1 MKKFDQYV
9 AVSALLVFLSGCETV
24 KTANSGEATNALPA
38 SSATRTSTTRA
49 SDTQTVA
56 KAEPK
61 QVAIATVVKPIEPE
75 VQPTKPKPEQ
85 LLAEGNEL
93 YEKGD
98 FKGAIRK
105 LVTVRDTTDVAPTT
119 KQNSLRLLAFSY
131 CVTSQ
136 RALCKNQFSTLL
148 AIAPEFQLS
157 RGEAGHPLW
166 GPVFKEAKIE
176 KNVKPSKTPQK
187 G

>member
-1 MKKFDQYV
+1 MKKFKQH
-9 AVSALLVFLSGCETV
+9 LTTTFWFLFLAGCETV
-24 KTANSGEATNALPA
+24 KTVGPDELANALPA
-38 SSATRTSTTRA
+38 STAIKVSDNQNAAKTESKPSVVASA
-49 SDTQTVA
+49 
-56 KAEPK
+56 
-61 QVAIATVVKPIEPE
+61 VKPIEPE
-75 VQPTKPKPEQ
+75 LQPARPKPEQ
-85 LLAEGNEL
+85 LLAEGSEL

-98 FKGAIRK
+98 YKAAIRK
-105 LVTVRDTTDVAPTT
+105 LVTVRDSAEVTPLT
-119 KQNSLRLLAFSY
+119 KQSSLRLLAFSY

-166 GPVFKEAKIE
+166 GPVFKEAKSE
-176 KNVKPSKTPQK
+176 KMTKPLKTTQK

>member
-1 MKKFDQYV
+1 MKKFKQHL
-9 AVSALLVFLSGCETV
+9 ATTFLLVFLTGCETV
-24 KTANSGEATNALPA
+24 KTVSTDEVGNALPA
-38 SSATRTSTTRA
+38 SVGVKAGDVQSA
-49 SDTQTVA
+49 A
-56 KAEPK
+56 KAESKPPV
-61 QVAIATVVKPIEPE
+61 VAIAVKPNEPE
-75 VQPTKPKPEQ
+75 PQPARPKPEQ

-98 FKGAIRK
+98 YKAAIRK
-105 LVTVRDTTDVAPTT
+105 LVTVRDSAEVMPLT
-119 KQNSLRLLAFSY
+119 KQSSLRLLAFSY

-166 GPVFKEAKIE
+166 GPVFKEAKSE
-176 KNVKPSKTPQK
+176 KSAKPSKTTQK